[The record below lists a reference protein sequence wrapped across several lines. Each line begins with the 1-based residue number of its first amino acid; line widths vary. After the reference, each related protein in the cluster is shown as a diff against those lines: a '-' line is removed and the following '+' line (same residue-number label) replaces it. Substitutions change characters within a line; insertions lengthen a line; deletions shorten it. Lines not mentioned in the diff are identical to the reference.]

1 MLKTSPLSAG
11 RDDRS
16 GLAAEQGDE
25 GGAGGIFGFSQLCRG
40 DVVFVAALVAVCA
53 LSVFIGVAGPLGSF
67 THDIFFL
74 LDNAYRVVLGQVPDR
89 DFSSAWG
96 PVMYLIDATGLM
108 LSGMRPAGL
117 GYANALFGALLA
129 IWAFLIVRSRGSSAS
144 ACAVGI
150 YTVLLIAA
158 PFPIGNNPLD
168 FGYAMLYN
176 RYGYALFGIVMMEC
190 AAYALP
196 ARAEA
201 PQGTGGAISTG
212 IAVGLLAFLKI
223 SYAMVAI
230 PFVAVLAICAG
241 ASIGDFRRRFLGL
254 CGGFITVTVIVMC
267 YLRFDVTDMVHDLA
281 TAATARRLSLEPLR
295 PVGILDWVQGV
306 IIFAFAGSL
315 FRGES
320 AAGRASRFRCILF
333 ALLTVGAGYL
343 LFISNQQIETFPLN
357 GYATIVLAA
366 ASCMAG
372 KAIKWPGFSPSFPRM
387 LLVGLCFLPFCIGNG
402 ISLASAALRWPGLQR
417 TDVSLASPER
427 GADLVFGT
435 VRGSTKT
442 GIMGVEYVEAL
453 NDGLA
458 LLRRDSGP
466 REGVLTFD
474 EFNPFNYLLD
484 RPSPRGGFAATAYNY
499 VFCDTAHP
507 TAERFFGNASYVMV
521 RKYTRAGQDSAE
533 KGNVLG
539 LMRIYGAALRSH
551 FTAVEETDHWV
562 LWHRVESFGEGT
574 TR

>member
-1 MLKTSPLSAG
+1 MLETPPLSAG
-11 RDDRS
+11 GDDRS
-16 GLAAEQGDE
+16 GLAADR
-25 GGAGGIFGFSQLCRG
+25 GGVFGFSQLRRS
-40 DVVFVAALVAVCA
+40 DVVFVVALAAVCG

-74 LDNAYRVVLGQVPDR
+74 LDNAYRVVLGQVPGG

-96 PVMYLIDATGLM
+96 PIMYLIDATGLM
-108 LSGMRPAGL
+108 LSGLRPAGL

-129 IWAFLIVRSRGSSAS
+129 IWAFLIVRSRGSSVS

-158 PFPIGNNPLD
+158 PFPIGNNPVD

-190 AAYALP
+190 AAHALA
-196 ARAEA
+196 ARAGVRH
-201 PQGTGGAISTG
+201 GTGGAISTG

-241 ASIGDFRRRFLGL
+241 AGAGDLRRRFLGL
-254 CGGFITVTVIVMC
+254 CGGFITLTVIVMC
-267 YLRFDVTDMVHDLA
+267 YLRFDVIDMLRDLA
-281 TAATARRLSLEPLR
+281 TAATARRVSLEPLR
-295 PVGILDWVQGV
+295 PVGILDLVQGV
-306 IIFAFAGSL
+306 IIFIFAGSL
-315 FRGES
+315 FSGEP
-320 AAGRASRFRCILF
+320 AVDRASRFRWILF

-343 LFISNQQIETFPLN
+343 LFISNQQVETFPLN
-357 GYATIVLAA
+357 GYAAIVLAA
-366 ASCMAG
+366 TPLATG
-372 KAIKWPGFSPSFPRM
+372 KAMKWPGFSSNFPRM
-387 LLVGLCFLPFCIGNG
+387 LLVGLCVLPFCIRNVM
-402 ISLASAALRWPGLQR
+402 SLASAALEWPKLQR
-417 TDVSLASPER
+417 VDVSLASPER

-435 VRGSTKT
+435 ARGSMKT

-458 LLRRDSGP
+458 LLRRHSGP
-466 REGVLTFD
+466 RDGVLTFD

-499 VFCDTAHP
+499 VFCDAAHP
-507 TAERFFGNASYVMV
+507 TAERFYGNASYVMV
-521 RKYTRAGQDSAE
+521 RKYTREGQDSVE
-533 KGNVLG
+533 KGNILG
-539 LMRIYGAALRSH
+539 LMRIYGSALRSH
-551 FTAVEETDHWV
+551 FTVVEETDHWV
-562 LWHRVESFGEGT
+562 LWHRVEAFGEGT